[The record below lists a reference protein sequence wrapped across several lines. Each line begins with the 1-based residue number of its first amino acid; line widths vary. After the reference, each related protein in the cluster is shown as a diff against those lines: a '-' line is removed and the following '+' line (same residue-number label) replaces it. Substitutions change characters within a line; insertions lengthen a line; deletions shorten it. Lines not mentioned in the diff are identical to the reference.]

1 MRAMLIVFSVAA
13 LLAMGACSGGDD
25 NPNNVPRTVP
35 PAGTEG
41 AAAAVPKVVEGTG
54 PKIEALAAPSMLSR
68 LV

>member
-41 AAAAVPKVVEGTG
+41 AAAVAPKIVKGTG
-54 PKIEALAAPSMLSR
+54 PKIEVLASPLKLGR
-68 LV
+68 LA